1 MPLLSI
7 YLQQPDLQYL
17 ENVSSPVC
25 NLLLNSNDHIYL
37 RIKQL
42 QLQLKK
48 SEFNET
54 IAMELCLKP
63 VI

>member
-42 QLQLKK
+42 QIQLKNQN
-48 SEFNET
+48 S
-54 IAMELCLKP
+54 MRQ
-63 VI
+63 